1 MLSASGDPESE
12 EGGGEARLERA
23 NRQRSSMGGDLPAT
37 REAKDLSPL
46 PAELVLAGRRNDPG
60 VETREGDF
68 GGPWRHC

>member
-1 MLSASGDPESE
+1 
-12 EGGGEARLERA
+12 
-23 NRQRSSMGGDLPAT
+23 MGGDLPAT

-46 PAELVLAGRRNDPG
+46 SAELVLAGRRNDPG